1 MPRENAETM
10 TRMTLF
16 SVRRLPVRRWAGGGL
31 LLGAALL
38 GACAPS
44 AAAPTPV
51 GSSTPVGS
59 VSFYPQE
66 AGLTWTYLGE
76 GETPGQPAYTLRAL
90 GPTLFQSQPVL
101 ASQLTGRGADQTWYR
116 TSSADGVQL
125 LGFRKPGVT
134 VTLNPAWRE
143 APPEAA
149 WRVGLNWEGS
159 SQIVILSDD
168 GKEQARGS
176 LRYRYDVQD
185 RREIRTPAG
194 TFTVYVVTR
203 QISDDVG
210 GLFPATQQYWFAPY
224 VGEVRTPEGL
234 LLTGRNFAARGGGR

>member
-1 MPRENAETM
+1 M
-10 TRMTLF
+10 THHF
-16 SVRRLPVRRWAGGGL
+16 VRRFRARRCFQVRPWAGAGL
-31 LLGAALL
+31 LLGSTLL
-38 GACAPS
+38 GACAPR
-44 AAAPTPV
+44 AAAPAPV
-51 GSSTPVGS
+51 GASTPVSS

-66 AGLTWTYLGE
+66 AGLNWTYLAE

-90 GPTLFQSQPVL
+90 GPTVFQNQPVL

-116 TSSADGVQL
+116 TSGADGVQL

-134 VTLNPAWRE
+134 VTLSPAWRE
-143 APPEAA
+143 APPENA
-149 WRVGLNWEGS
+149 WRVGLSWEGS
-159 SQIVILSDD
+159 SRITVVSDD
-168 GKEQARGS
+168 GREQARGL

-185 RREIRTPAG
+185 RREVRTPAG
-194 TFTVYVVTR
+194 AFTVYVVTR

-234 LLTGRNFAARGGGR
+234 LLTGRNFAPRGGGR